1 VFETCPLRW
10 LADGSPLKWRD
21 MGRYNISWYPLVP
34 HFGNVWSSPTG
45 HPTGSTYIY
54 IHLLS
59 IDLFIYIYAYII
71 YIYIH
76 IYIYIYNDSC
86 ISMLNWCKGQNPI
99 YTTLI
104 TQFRDWNRA
113 SDFLAWITKDWWNRM
128 HFRFKMRPDLPEIYR
143 NILCIISLTQKH
155 QMLPNAPSRNEKIIK
170 NMSATLPL
178 MFHVCLGRRCSTRL
192 AFTVWHSHHPF
203 AQLRWL

>member
-1 VFETCPLRW
+1 MCGAPQRGTQQDLR
-10 LADGSPLKWRD
+10 
-21 MGRYNISWYPLVP
+21 
-34 HFGNVWSSPTG
+34 
-45 HPTGSTYIY
+45 
-54 IHLLS
+54 
-59 IDLFIYIYAYII
+59 I
-71 YIYIH
+71 YIYIFIYYLLIYLFTYMHTLYIYTH